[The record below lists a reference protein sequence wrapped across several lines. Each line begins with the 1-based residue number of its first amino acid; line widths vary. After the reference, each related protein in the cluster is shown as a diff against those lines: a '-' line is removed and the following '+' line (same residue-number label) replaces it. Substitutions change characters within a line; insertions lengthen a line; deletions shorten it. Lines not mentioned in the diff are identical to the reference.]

1 MVYQI
6 HNQKWKSFCF
16 DQKLDSLFNFL
27 FHFFSQ
33 IFNMVSRPILSLT
46 MNPESYP
53 PPSSLPPLENSS
65 MNPTLSNSHLL
76 PTNLSSPVVIIPAST
91 PSAFYH
97 NPEKLNDKK
106 FLLWKQQVLKAISWT
121 CYQRSM
127 ITELCGES
135 HYSSTVS
142 KRGRSRSGKV
152 NKAYSVWEQQD

>member
-1 MVYQI
+1 MSY
-6 HNQKWKSFCF
+6 
-16 DQKLDSLFNFL
+16 LTLSLLYKYIWCIKFTIRNEN
-27 FHFFSQ
+27 HFVSIRNLIPSSIFYFIFSQ

-91 PSAFYH
+91 PSAFSH

-106 FLLWKQQVLKAISWT
+106 FLLWKQQVLKAIS
-121 CYQRSM
+121 
-127 ITELCGES
+127 
-135 HYSSTVS
+135 
-142 KRGRSRSGKV
+142 
-152 NKAYSVWEQQD
+152 